1 MTCAEIEALL
11 DAFFDGELRG
21 DDMRGVARHLAGCP
35 KCEAASVRMEQV
47 QGAVRSA
54 VLAEAREV
62 DASAF
67 WADLSLRLEP
77 QRRGLLERLRALLPD
92 PEFSPLRSPLI
103 WAGTAATVALAIGLA
118 LSQWGWRD
126 AGPPVRGRQIAQ
138 FSRIES
144 LESGNVRVWN
154 KPESDTLVIWVDDQ
168 GLGVERLD

>member
-1 MTCAEIEALL
+1 
-11 DAFFDGELRG
+11 
-21 DDMRGVARHLAGCP
+21 
-35 KCEAASVRMEQV
+35 MEHV
-47 QGAVRSA
+47 QGALRSA
-54 VLAEAREV
+54 VLAEVREV

-77 QRRGLLERLRALLPD
+77 ERRGLLGRLRAWLPD
-92 PEFSPLRSPLI
+92 REFSMPRSPLM

-118 LSQWGWRD
+118 LSRWGWRD
-126 AGPPVRGRQIAQ
+126 SGPPVRGRQIAQ

-144 LESGNVRVWN
+144 VESGNVRVWD